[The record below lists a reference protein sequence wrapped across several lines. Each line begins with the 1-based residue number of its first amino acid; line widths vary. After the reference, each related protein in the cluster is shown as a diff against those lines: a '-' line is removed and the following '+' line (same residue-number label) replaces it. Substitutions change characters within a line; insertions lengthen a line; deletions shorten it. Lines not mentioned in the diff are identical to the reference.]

1 MELNMALSSVK
12 KLSALLR
19 GMTSRNIGFYC
30 LDCLYSFR
38 TKNKLESLKK
48 VRGNIDFYD
57 VIMLSH
63 DNKISEFNQ

>member
-48 VRGNIDFYD
+48 VHGNIDFYD
-57 VIMLSH
+57 LIMLSH

>member
-1 MELNMALSSVK
+1 MALSSVK

-30 LDCLYSFR
+30 LDCLFSFR

-48 VRGNIDFYD
+48 VSVNIDFYD

>member
-1 MELNMALSSVK
+1 MALSSVK

-48 VRGNIDFYD
+48 VHGNIDFYD
-57 VIMLSH
+57 LIILSH